1 MRRRSA
7 EDTKVEMNMTPMIDV
22 VFQLLT
28 FFMFTLKP
36 MIHEGQFAVNMSA
49 GGGSAAPEVE
59 EFKIPPLAVY
69 LKARDDGELA
79 RISLGDRVIYQD
91 SEDGDREKRVKRGF
105 EDLRIQV
112 QALAGGAFAGEA
124 EAEIHADDGLK
135 YTHLM
140 SAVNALT
147 AAKVAKINFAAGGG
161 G

>member
-1 MRRRSA
+1 MRRRA
-7 EDTKVEMNMTPMIDV
+7 REETKVEMNMTPMIDV

-69 LKARDDGELA
+69 LKAGDDGELA
-79 RISLGDRVIYQD
+79 RISLGDRPMR
-91 SEDGDREKRVKRGF
+91 SF

-124 EAEIHADDGLK
+124 EAEIHADDGLR